1 MGHESANEIK
11 LHSFIMRLVNQWN
24 RDREQDSDGVPTAA
38 EVTRTIW
45 DAEETIGADV
55 SNNANSFT
63 IADVLEV
70 QAKEFFGGQHWDEM
84 EDYINRLTPA
94 ERDEINLPEFTGIF
108 YDVLRDFGTPD
119 GGADEK
125 I

>member
-1 MGHESANEIK
+1 
-11 LHSFIMRLVNQWN
+11 MRLVNQWN

-45 DAEETIGADV
+45 NAEETIGANV
-55 SNNANSFT
+55 SNNANSLT

-70 QAKEFFGGQHWDEM
+70 QAKEFFGGQRWDEM
-84 EDYINRLTPA
+84 EEYINRLTPA

-108 YDVLRDFGTPD
+108 YNVLRDFGTPD
-119 GGADEK
+119 AGPDEK